1 MLKKYKVFISVDAGL
16 ILGAISTFLFLPYFN
31 WYWRRSATVQFAL
44 ESGIFTFFSLMAFL
58 LIFLVWRWI
67 ERPSVLDRIATA
79 VNGIKNQLPDL
90 AKQNEVKGS
99 TLSTWISILTLSLI
113 PIILALVNQEWMF
126 TRAGEDDPWWYIS
139 LGYFY
144 YKDPLLASNSYK
156 ISRLPWILVEYIIR
170 NLFTPTT
177 AAIVLTLIIVIPGS
191 IGFYLLVSRLFS
203 KEIGFISTALLSTF
217 SYYMV
222 SRSPDYHNAAGSL
235 FFIWSLYSLTLAVQ
249 SKSRQRGW
257 FFVCGAVYG
266 LAVHSEFFVLGCF
279 PAMIVQ
285 FVMLNWAGKKRPVL
299 EAVLFGL
306 LGFLSTTGLLG
317 LAAALSGRS
326 FFFFMNQIIF
336 LIRYSGVE
344 RGFYLPG
351 NSGWPLQAKHL
362 ALPVAA
368 FFFAASWAIKDAIRF
383 YHLHLDLNGRSWQ
396 QLSLSLQMTL
406 VGMIWLVLEI
416 SKREALMHY
425 YYDNPIYIYSFLVFA
440 GFLAM
445 GWRESISPIILGAVP
460 LAICLSLMFSDR
472 IFGAL
477 GSRLFP
483 GWQIIQPLL
492 FYLLIFAC
500 LMLLKRQPLA
510 VLSLV
515 ILMCLGNVIGMPT
528 DVNQA
533 NITPSQLSL
542 GENQC
547 HTIRDGYLSVIDTF
561 KDLWGFGWSRTH
573 LWWGEGETIQVNH
586 CPEPNVG
593 INLIGQSVVRTGIQ
607 EMKRSIPSPP
617 INKISAEYYTKLTSQ
632 DQVVGVITNHSAK
645 AKQMLAKLRRYGNWS
660 LAKQQTITQGDIHFS
675 LYVFTLQGN
684 TP

>member
-1 MLKKYKVFISVDAGL
+1 LKGGL
-16 ILGAISTFLFLPYFN
+16 FTLFSLIAFLFIY
-31 WYWRRSATVQFAL
+31 
-44 ESGIFTFFSLMAFL
+44 
-58 LIFLVWRWI
+58 LIWRWVD
-67 ERPSVLDRIATA
+67 RPVVLDRIATA
-79 VNGIKNQLPDL
+79 VNRVKNQLSDL
-90 AKQNEVKGS
+90 AAQNEVKGS
-99 TLSTWISILTLSLI
+99 TLSAWLSILTLSLI

-156 ISRLPWILVEYIIR
+156 ISRVPWILVESFIR
-170 NLFTPTT
+170 HLFTPTT

-191 IGFYLLVSRLFS
+191 IGFYLLVSRFFR
-203 KEIGFISTALLSTF
+203 KEIGFISAALLSTY

-235 FFIWSLYSLTLAVQ
+235 FFIWSLYFLTLAVQ
-249 SKSRQRGW
+249 SKNRQRGW

-279 PAMIVQ
+279 PAMILQ

-299 EAVLFGL
+299 QAVLFGL
-306 LGFLSTTGLLG
+306 LGFLATTGLLG
-317 LAAALSGRS
+317 LAAVLSGRS

-336 LIRYSGVE
+336 LNRYSGSG
-344 RGFYLPG
+344 RFFYRPG
-351 NSGWPLQAKHL
+351 NSGWPLQAKYL

-368 FFFAASWAIKDAIRF
+368 FLFAVGWTIKDAIKFLR
-383 YHLHLDLNGRSWQ
+383 LHLSVDSRSWQ

-406 VGMIWLVLEI
+406 VGIIWLALELL
-416 SKREALMHY
+416 KKEALVNY
-425 YYDNPIYIYSFLVFA
+425 YYVNPVYIYAFLVFA
-440 GFLAM
+440 GFLGM
-445 GWRESISPIILGAVP
+445 GWSERISPIILGAVP
-460 LAICLSLMFSDR
+460 LAICLSLVFSDR
-472 IFGAL
+472 IFGAI

-483 GWQIIQPLL
+483 AWQIFQPLL

-500 LMLLKRQPLA
+500 LILLKRQPLA

-515 ILMCLGNVIGMPT
+515 ILMCLGNVTGMPT
-528 DVNQA
+528 DLRRG
-533 NITPSQLSL
+533 NITPSQLSF

-547 HTIRDGYLSVIDTF
+547 HINRDGYLSVIDTF

-573 LWWGEGETIQVNH
+573 LWWDEGELIPVNN
-586 CPEPNVG
+586 CPELNVG
-593 INLIGQSVVRTGIQ
+593 INLIGQSVAKTGVQ

-617 INKISAEYYTKLTSQ
+617 IKKISVEYYTKLTQQ
-632 DQVVGVITNHSAK
+632 DQVVGVITNYPAK
-645 AKQMLAKLRRYGNWS
+645 AKQMLAKLRNFGNWS
-660 LAKQQTITQGDIHFS
+660 LTKQENISQGDIHFS
-675 LYVFTLQGN
+675 LYVLTLQDK